1 MAFSNHLSFPDRRDV
16 MRGGA
21 SLSFGA
27 LTSLLFSGA
36 SRVLAAPLQGG
47 APEIDQLV
55 LRIVTDSYQ
64 MATAQN
70 AKVGNVEIKRFG
82 FAVGDHPPSKA
93 ILSEF
98 GLSMHASSTIGAQQ
112 RNVLVDFGYTPQTLL
127 NNLELLGVDP
137 GAIDALVLSHG
148 HYDHFGGLA
157 GFLQATSGKLKPDLP
172 FYFGGEECFC
182 ARQWLAPPMKGDF
195 GAINRDA
202 LKDAKLSI
210 MSSPGPAKVADHGF
224 TTGRIDLTSFEKVL
238 APSAM
243 KIGRTGAFG
252 CFPEEFSE
260 EERQKGVIPDQ
271 FRHEIGTAFNLKGRG
286 LIVLTSCSHRGV
298 VNVVKQAQAASGVEK
313 VHAVVGG
320 FHLAP
325 HKEDYLRE
333 TVKALGALNPD
344 FVIPLHCSG
353 EPFFEIMKAEMPAKL
368 LRGYTGTEFVFS
380 A

>member
-1 MAFSNHLSFPDRRDV
+1 MNFSNHLSIPDRRDV
-16 MRGGA
+16 IRGGA
-21 SLSFGA
+21 SLTFGA
-27 LTSLLFSGA
+27 LTALLFEGA
-36 SRVLAAPLQGG
+36 QPAQAAPLDGG

-64 MATAQN
+64 MATAPD

-82 FAVGDHPPSKA
+82 FAVGDHPPGKA

-98 GLSMHASSTIGAQQ
+98 GLSLHAESRLGTQQ
-112 RNVLVDFGYTPQTLL
+112 RAVLIDYGYTPQTLL

-157 GFLQATSGKLKPDLP
+157 GFLQATSGKLKPGLP
-172 FYFGGEECFC
+172 FYIGGEECFC

-195 GAINRDA
+195 GPIDRDA
-202 LKDAKLSI
+202 LKNAKLSI
-210 MSSPGPAKVADHGF
+210 MFSPGPAKVADHGF

-238 APSAM
+238 SPSAM
-243 KIGRTGAFG
+243 KIGRSGAFG

-260 EERQKGVIPDQ
+260 EERQKGVIPGQ

-298 VNVVKQAQAASGVEK
+298 VNIVKQAQAASGVEK
-313 VHAVVGG
+313 IHAVVGG

-325 HKEDYLRE
+325 HKEDYVRE

-353 EPFFEIMKAEMPAKL
+353 EPFFEIMKVEMPTKL
-368 LRGYTGTEFVFS
+368 LRGYTGSQFTFS